1 MQAGM
6 IPDDIQPA
14 LSRQEYWRFEYT
26 CRPYLREA
34 SDAALAQR
42 LKGVM
47 NNMSTLTSEGKIGL
61 LPIGPDG
68 ERWMKLFTHVLE
80 EYGSRGG
87 LPPIDLSDM
96 PFPNPTAPDLP
107 KAVEALKAI
116 QIPKPGQAL
125 VKLGKR
131 EYMRELYEKGRIR
144 IAPASSYSDPSLNHA
159 IKDDAARQCPS
170 VEPASAQC
178 HPVRRRAGLQV
189 AGLTAAI
196 RQVAHH
202 LHPDESLGQEWGAR
216 PGLCSPATRTTPA
229 HPARGGVAELQFDR
243 ITPGSEFTITVFDQ
257 KTGKPKG
264 NIKPTSEITSRS
276 ALDTNYYVYCMTHS
290 LDYRLFDD
298 FEADAC
304 VIIRDPAAFKIR
316 LQEAVRGQLPN
327 WVDWDDLVTYI
338 DPYLHPKGGI
348 DLFFSKHFRFWY
360 QHEYRFSWIPQSET
374 RNHLEP
380 FFVEL
385 GSLEQIS
392 EIAFM

>member
-159 IKDDAARQCPS
+159 IKDD
-170 VEPASAQC
+170 
-178 HPVRRRAGLQV
+178 
-189 AGLTAAI
+189 
-196 RQVAHH
+196 
-202 LHPDESLGQEWGAR
+202 
-216 PGLCSPATRTTPA
+216 
-229 HPARGGVAELQFDR
+229 ELQFDR

-392 EIAFM
+392 EIVFI